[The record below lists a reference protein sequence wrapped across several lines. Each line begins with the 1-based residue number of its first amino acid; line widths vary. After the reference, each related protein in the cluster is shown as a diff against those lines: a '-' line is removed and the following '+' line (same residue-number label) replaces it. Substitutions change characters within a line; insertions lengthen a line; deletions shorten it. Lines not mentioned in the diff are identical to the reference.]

1 MLWRNQRDSDTWST
15 GTEAATPFLDEAG
28 DENPVAVA
36 TELRNR
42 MATVEQQ
49 VLSQYTATAAYVTL
63 AQQGTDAA
71 RAEARADLDR
81 VQATVIGLI
90 EQVRADVK
98 NRLDCANIR
107 PEPPLDSI
115 MSFDTSARLTALE
128 DRLHALVGTL
138 ESCVQENIT
147 LRQQVDQ
154 LMIER
159 NRADGWL
166 FATGNTSD
174 LTLH

>member
-1 MLWRNQRDSDTWST
+1 MLWRNQKDNDTWT
-15 GTEAATPFLDEAG
+15 TESEPVAPFLEDADAES
-28 DENPVAVA
+28 PVAVA

-107 PEPPLDSI
+107 PEPPLESM
-115 MSFDTSARLTALE
+115 MSFNTTARLAALE
-128 DRLHALVGTL
+128 DRLHAMVSAL

-147 LRQQVDQ
+147 LRHQVDQ
-154 LMIER
+154 LMLER

-166 FATGNTSD
+166 FATGNTDD

>member
-1 MLWRNQRDSDTWST
+1 MLWRNQRDSDTWNT
-15 GTEAATPFLDEAG
+15 DKEASAPFLVETG

-63 AQQGTDAA
+63 AQQGTEAA

-98 NRLDCANIR
+98 NRLDCANLR
-107 PEPPLDSI
+107 PEPPIESLE
-115 MSFDTSARLTALE
+115 SFHTTARLTALE
-128 DRLHALVGTL
+128 DRLHSLTGTL
-138 ESCVQENIT
+138 ESCVQENIM

-166 FATGNTSD
+166 FATGNTND